1 MADITFAPPVP
12 TLERVARAWAA
23 LTPRRRQ
30 LVCAGTAAAIA
41 PALAAISVVPV
52 TSVVVLVAVGVVAA
66 AAAVVDV
73 HEHRLPNRLLGL
85 SAVLVLA
92 AASLDGSGTLVAV
105 AVSTLMAALPLWL
118 VRYGKGVGI
127 GDVKFAAVLGA
138 AGGLIHPFAGLV
150 VVWCA
155 ALASGVF
162 AYCTRRHRLALGPWL
177 WAGFVAAAGVA
188 VVAVHVFEQIG
199 GQPWPAAR

>member
-12 TLERVARAWAA
+12 TLERVARAWTA

-30 LVCAGTAAAIA
+30 LVCTGTAAAIGL
-41 PALAAISVVPV
+41 ALAATTVAPI
-52 TSVVVLVAVGVVAA
+52 TSVVVLAAVGVVAA

-73 HEHRLPNRLLGL
+73 HEHLLPNRLLGL
-85 SAVLVLA
+85 CAVLVLA
-92 AASLDGSGTLVAV
+92 AATVDGSGTLVAV
-105 AVSTLMAALPLWL
+105 AVSALMAALPLWL

-138 AGGLIHPFAGLV
+138 AGGLLHPFAGLV
-150 VVWCA
+150 AVWCA

-162 AYCTRRHRLALGPWL
+162 AYRTRRHRLALGPWL
-177 WAGFVAAAGVA
+177 WAGFVVAAGVA
-188 VVAVHVFEQIG
+188 VLAAQMFEQIG
-199 GQPWPAAR
+199 GQPWPAAP